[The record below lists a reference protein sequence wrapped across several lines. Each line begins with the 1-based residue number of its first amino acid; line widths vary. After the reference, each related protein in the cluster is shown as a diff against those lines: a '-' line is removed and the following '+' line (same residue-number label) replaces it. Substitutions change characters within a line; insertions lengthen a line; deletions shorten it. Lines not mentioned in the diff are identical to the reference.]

1 MISFKNVHFS
11 YGKKSVLTDF
21 NLQINKGDRVALCGE
36 SGVGKTTV
44 LRLIMGLEKAVKG
57 TVVIDGDKKIT
68 AVFQEDRLL
77 PFKTVMQNLTL
88 FGNGESAKKIL
99 SELGLLDVADKY
111 PSALSGGMARRISIA
126 RALNSGGDIF
136 IFDEPFNGIDEEN
149 VKLTAA
155 LIKHYTDNKTVVMV
169 SHNKRDITA
178 VHKFKRNVTYTGK
191 TKYLLGDNSTG
202 EE

>member
-169 SHNKRDITA
+169 SHNKRDIE
-178 VHKFKRNVTYTGK
+178 
-191 TKYLLGDNSTG
+191 LLGCRVIKM
-202 EE
+202 